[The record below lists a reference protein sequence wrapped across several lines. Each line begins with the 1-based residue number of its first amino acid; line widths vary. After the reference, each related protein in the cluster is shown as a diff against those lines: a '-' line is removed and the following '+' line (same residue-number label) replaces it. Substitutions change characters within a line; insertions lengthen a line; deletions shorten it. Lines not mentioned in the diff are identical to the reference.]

1 MARMTKT
8 LKIDMVSDV
17 SCPWC
22 AVGLGALEQALAT
35 LQGEVHATLRFQPF
49 ELNPQMGPEGEDVGE
64 HLTKKYGSTPEQQ
77 AQMREV
83 IRQRG
88 AEVGFEFN
96 PEGRGRVW
104 NTFDAHRLLHWAAE
118 EHPQRQRDLKM
129 ALLLACH
136 RDRAEMA
143 SHAVLVQ
150 AAQQAGLD
158 AQAARD
164 VLESGRFAQEVREAE
179 AFYQGAGIHAVPAV
193 IINDRHLISGG
204 QPADVFARALRQL
217 AQETA

>member
-1 MARMTKT
+1 MASMTKT
-8 LKIDMVSDV
+8 LKIDFVSDV

-22 AVGLGALEQALAT
+22 AVGLGALEQALQN
-35 LQGEVHATLRFQPF
+35 LDGEVQATLRFQPF

-64 HLTKKYGSTPEQQ
+64 HLTRKYGSTPEQQ
-77 AQMREV
+77 AQIRDM

-118 EHPQRQRDLKM
+118 EHPTRQRDLKM

-136 RDRAEMA
+136 RDRAAMA
-143 SHAVLVQ
+143 SHDVLVQ
-150 AAQQAGLD
+150 AAEQVGLD
-158 AQAARD
+158 SQAARE
-164 VLESGRFAQEVREAE
+164 VLTSGRFAEEVREAE
-179 AFYQGAGIHAVPAV
+179 AFYQSAGIHAVPAV

-204 QPADVFARALRQL
+204 QPTEVFERALRSL
-217 AQETA
+217 AA